1 MAIQSKPDS
10 AGKLIL
16 LIVVAAVVC
25 GLDAWKKSHPASSP
39 APRMTPPQTP
49 EKLKPVHAPS
59 VPKSPETAGGY
70 EVYQNCRLDTERNN
84 DGDSFAIKLPDGQTE
99 IFRLYFVDTP
109 ESEFKEYRDG
119 RSNHER
125 IDQQAGYFGI
135 TPEKSVEIGN
145 RAKDFVLGRLEK
157 RPFTLYTAWDSPYDD
172 ERYHAFIEFPSSGGA
187 SSLDELLV
195 EQGLCRIYTKGADT
209 PDGTPM
215 NQRKDQLRAIERQAR
230 DRRVG
235 AWGLR

>member
-1 MAIQSKPDS
+1 MAIQSKPAS
-10 AGKLIL
+10 TGKLIL
-16 LIVVAAVVC
+16 LIVVAAVVW
-25 GLDAWKKSHPASSP
+25 GLDAWKKAHPGSGP
-39 APRMTPPQTP
+39 APRMNPRQTTENP
-49 EKLKPVHAPS
+49 KTAEAPTDPNG
-59 VPKSPETAGGY
+59 PKKVGGY

-84 DGDSFAIKLPDGQTE
+84 DGDSFAIKLPDGHTE

-135 TPEKSVEIGN
+135 TPEKSVEIGKK
-145 RAKDFVLGRLEK
+145 AKDFVLERLEK
-157 RPFTLYTAWDSPYDD
+157 RLFTLYTVWDSPYND

-187 SSLDELLV
+187 RPLDEILV

-215 NQRKDQLRAIERQAR
+215 NQRKDRLRAIERQAR
-230 DRRVG
+230 DRGVG